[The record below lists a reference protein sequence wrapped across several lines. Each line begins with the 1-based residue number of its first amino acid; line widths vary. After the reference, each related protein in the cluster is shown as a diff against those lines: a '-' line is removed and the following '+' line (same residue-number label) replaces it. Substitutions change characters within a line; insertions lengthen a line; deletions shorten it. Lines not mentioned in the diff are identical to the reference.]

1 MSLPNCVASEI
12 DPVDRTNA
20 FSSTDFADAPL
31 LAARMVLMHAPVSV
45 AGHAELGF
53 APRVWRGSRAA
64 RPVNGEIER
73 KESMHQRFGEAA
85 KSNRKET
92 QIETS
97 RALLKGANTSGI
109 RLFAD
114 PQRQSS
120 VGAVE
125 QVMDRS
131 AEGAARGSD
140 AV

>member
-1 MSLPNCVASEI
+1 MFLLNAAEFEI
-12 DPVDRTNA
+12 HVVERANA
-20 FSSTDFADAPL
+20 FSSTDFAGAPVQ
-31 LAARMVLMHAPVSV
+31 AARVALAPAPVSA
-45 AGHAELGF
+45 AGHREL
-53 APRVWRGSRAA
+53 ACAARVWPGLRPAQ
-64 RPVNGEIER
+64 PVNAGIER
-73 KESMHQRFGEAA
+73 KEPTREGSCEGS

-97 RALLKGANTSGI
+97 RALLKGANTSGM

-120 VGAVE
+120 VEAVE

-140 AV
+140 AI